1 MAADYVLPAV
11 LLELALVLAGHRL
24 LRSLLRLLPPSAARK
39 RSINV
44 ADDEVSHTVRTTSR
58 TSTRGTYVVRTKT
71 HFVSEHDVT
80 VVIPI
85 VHEPVPALQLIGPES
100 VAVFEEER
108 EPLVFVLVLE
118 FP

>member
-44 ADDEVSHTVRTTSR
+44 ADDEVSHTVRTTR
-58 TSTRGTYVVRTKT
+58 PSTRGTYVVRTKT

-85 VHEPVPALQLIGPES
+85 VHEPVPALRLIGPES